1 MAEIVLGIGASHT
14 PLLTFGADK
23 WPDYSK
29 RDYKSKTLNLS
40 DGRWVS
46 YEELAAER
54 GERYAAVAT
63 AEEFAR
69 KQRLCQEALDHI
81 AEDIADAAPDVVI
94 VVTDDHYELF
104 SPSNNPAISIY
115 YGKDIL
121 TWTAPPREGSD
132 AWFSDMVETYA
143 MDRTHSFPGMP
154 DFAYE
159 LIERL
164 VGKNFDIGVSN
175 TVEDPAKAGFGHGIG
190 FIVHRLF
197 KGRSIPVIP
206 VLLNTYYPPNA
217 PRPARCVALGQALR
231 QAIEESPSP
240 LKVAVVA
247 SGGLSHFT
255 VDEGLDRGIVDAL
268 IAGDTEALANV
279 PTEALNSG
287 SSEIRNWLVLGGA
300 IAGRPNRWVEYQPL
314 YRTPAGTGIGVGFG
328 VWG

>member
-1 MAEIVLGIGASHT
+1 MAEIVLGIGTSHT
-14 PLLTFGADK
+14 PLLTFGAEK
-23 WPDYSK
+23 WADYSR

-46 YEELAAER
+46 YEELVAER
-54 GERYAAVAT
+54 GERYAKVAT
-63 AEEFAR
+63 AEEFAK
-69 KQRLCQEALDHI
+69 KQRACQEALDRI
-81 AEDIADAAPDVVI
+81 AEDIADAEPDVVL

-104 SPSNNPAISIY
+104 RPSNNPAISIF

-132 AWFSDMVETYA
+132 QWFGDMVETYA
-143 MDRTHSFPGMP
+143 MDKTHSFPGMP

-164 VGKNFDIGVSN
+164 VDQEFDIGVSN
-175 TVEDPAKAGFGHGIG
+175 AVEDPKKNGFGHGIG
-190 FIVHRLF
+190 FIAQRLF
-197 KGRSIPVIP
+197 KGRTIPIIP

-217 PRPARCVALGQALR
+217 PKSARCVALGQALR
-231 QAIEESPSP
+231 RAIEASPAP
-240 LKVAVVA
+240 LRVAVVA

-255 VDEGLDRGIVDAL
+255 VDEALDRGIVEAL
-268 IAGDTEALANV
+268 VKGDTAALAKV
-279 PTEALNSG
+279 PSEALNSG

-300 IAGRPNRWVEYQPL
+300 IAGRQNRWIEYQPL

-328 VWG
+328 VWA